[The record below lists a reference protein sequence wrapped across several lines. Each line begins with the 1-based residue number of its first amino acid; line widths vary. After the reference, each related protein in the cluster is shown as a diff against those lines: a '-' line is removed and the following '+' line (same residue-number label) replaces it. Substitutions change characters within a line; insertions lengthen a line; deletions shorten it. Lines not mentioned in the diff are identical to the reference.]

1 MASEG
6 VQNESLTPQSR
17 SEVPGGRDLLPKG
30 RLEAFAD
37 GVLAIVITILVL
49 ELKAPGRGEGTHLAH
64 ALGQEWRVFTGY
76 LISFVFVGG
85 VWIAHANATRLI
97 QFGDQI
103 LFRLSLLQLFFVTLL
118 PYMTSL
124 MTTHFGGSGERL
136 AVPLYGLDLLLASVM
151 LNVMIAYLG
160 DNRHLVIDEIADEEL
175 RDIARRRRGTL
186 GLLAIAT
193 VLAILLP
200 SVAVGLYLL
209 ATVAF
214 VIAPLLI
221 ARRGRAARSHR
232 SDPRHK
238 PGTSRPADE

>member
-1 MASEG
+1 M
-6 VQNESLTPQSR
+6 QDESQTQQSLGEMR
-17 SEVPGGRDLLPKG
+17 SARDLLPKG

-37 GVLAIVITILVL
+37 GVLAIVITILAL
-49 ELKAPGRGEGTHLAH
+49 ELKVPGRGEGDHIAH
-64 ALGQEWRVFTGY
+64 ALGQEWRVFAGY

-97 QFGDQI
+97 KRGDQI

-118 PYMTSL
+118 PYTTSL
-124 MTTHFGGSGERL
+124 MTTHLGGSGERL

-151 LNVMIAYLG
+151 LNVMIRYLA
-160 DNRHLVIDEIADEEL
+160 DNRHLVTDEIADEEL
-175 RDIARRRRGTL
+175 RDIARQRRGTL
-186 GLLAIAT
+186 ALLAIAT

-200 SVAVGLYLL
+200 DVAVGLYML

-214 VIAPLLI
+214 VIAPLLL
-221 ARRGRAARSHR
+221 ARRSRTARPPR

-238 PGTSRPADE
+238 PGTPRHAGG